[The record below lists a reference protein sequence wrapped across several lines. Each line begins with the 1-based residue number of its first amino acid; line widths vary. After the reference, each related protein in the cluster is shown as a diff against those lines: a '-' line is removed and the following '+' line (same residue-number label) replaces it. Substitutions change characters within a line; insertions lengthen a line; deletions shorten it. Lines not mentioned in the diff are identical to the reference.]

1 MPASSWKVEDLVP
14 HRPPMVLIDGIE
26 SFDPSAPALV
36 ATFTGRAEWRGNWSA
51 IEYMA
56 QAAAALAGA
65 LDRAAGVGGDA
76 RPGLLL
82 GARRL
87 ELGLEEFIPGE
98 RYFVKAVREYA
109 DGDSAAFACEV
120 WRQGVPGICCTAT
133 LAAYR
138 MAEGGKVKEEKK
150 GE

>member
-1 MPASSWKVEDLVP
+1 MPALSWKVEDLVP

-36 ATFTGRAEWRGNWSA
+36 ATFTGRAEWRENWSA

-65 LDRAAGVGGDA
+65 LDRSAGVGGGS
-76 RPGLLL
+76 RPGFLL

-98 RYFVKAVREYA
+98 RYFVKAVREYEE
-109 DGDSAAFACEV
+109 GDSAVCACEV
-120 WRQGVPGICCTAT
+120 WRQGESDIRCTAT
-133 LAAYR
+133 LTAYR
-138 MAEGGKVKEEKK
+138 MTEGVKVKEEKK